1 MRRDEVLGVYGD
13 TEFAE
18 EYDERFLLAPWP
30 KHGADIEVEM
40 LQELFDANADADPR
54 WVDLCCGTG
63 YFLGQFPDVERAGL
77 DISPAMLAQ
86 AREANPDIELRE
98 ADVCDD
104 IGEWHGQ
111 WSVVSCMWM
120 AYCYLQSMAEIEKL
134 IANMVAYT
142 SPGGS
147 VFLPSV
153 IDLEDLRPH
162 TVIDYE
168 QFPDVWGGR
177 IALTGYY
184 WTWEEPNGNI
194 NENMMAP
201 HVGHFVRLLE
211 PYFERIEVVRY
222 PLFMPG
228 FVSRKAVVA
237 TGRRP
242 AGETGRA
249 EVVWHE
255 IPKHPEDIAAEERSL
270 AEEQER
276 LREEAERVA
285 NEERRRAEEIAAL
298 VAEAERSRAE
308 TERLRE
314 VADAARADADSAR
327 AIAEDHERAAH
338 AAHTELG
345 EAIAAANNAA
355 AHWEAER
362 ANLIDVADAATER
375 AIAAEEAQAPA
386 LRSSEHVPTGQ
397 LVRELASRASPSDGR
412 MWVALRRKARKVVTR
427 R

>member
-13 TEFAE
+13 TAFAE

-40 LQELFDANADADPR
+40 LRELLDGEDPR

-77 DISPAMLAQ
+77 DISPAMLAR
-86 AREANPDIELRE
+86 ARLANPDIELRE
-98 ADVCDD
+98 ADVCVDVPD
-104 IGEWHGQ
+104 WHGR

-120 AYCYLQSMAEIEKL
+120 AYCYLQSMAEIEQL

-142 SPGGS
+142 REGGS

-162 TVIDYE
+162 TMIDYE
-168 QFPDVWGGR
+168 QYPDVWGGR

-184 WTWEEPNGNI
+184 WTWEEPNGNV

-211 PYFERIEVVRY
+211 PHFERVEVVRY

-242 AGETGRA
+242 AGQTGTA
-249 EVVWHE
+249 EVVWQE
-255 IPKHPEDIAAEERSL
+255 IPKHPDDIAAEERAR
-270 AEEQER
+270 AEEEQRVAEAEQR
-276 LREEAERVA
+276 VAEEAERA
-285 NEERRRAEEIAAL
+285 AQEELRRAEEIAAL
-298 VAEAERSRAE
+298 TAEAERLRAA
-308 TERLRE
+308 
-314 VADAARADADSAR
+314 ADAARADAEAAR
-327 AIAEDHERAAH
+327 AVAEDHERAAH
-338 AAHTELG
+338 AAHAELG
-345 EAIAAANNAA
+345 EAIIASNHAQ

-362 ANLIDVADAATER
+362 ANLCAVADAATER
-375 AIAAEEAQAPA
+375 AVAAEEGQVLA

-397 LVRELASRASPSDGR
+397 LVRELASRANPSDGR
-412 MWVALRRKARKVVTR
+412 LWVAARRRAAKVVKR
-427 R
+427 G